1 MISIPV
7 IYYDNTINLSLMIVF
22 DSISLLMI
30 FMTSRVLAYG
40 YKNPSKIDFMVNIF
54 MFFWFCFVIYRDLIT
69 PYCTLIKIF
78 YVSIDISSIFFI
90 IDTFLNMILEKV
102 KIPSLSQEKERIKNI
117 FRLFAMGIC
126 LFSYSLVLRGILSD

>member
-1 MISIPV
+1 MKLINFFYTINVVFLYLWYVISIPV

-90 IDTFLNMILEKV
+90 IDTFLNM
-102 KIPSLSQEKERIKNI
+102 
-117 FRLFAMGIC
+117 
-126 LFSYSLVLRGILSD
+126 D